1 MCCLGVGEGPHHSEQ
16 LVPTP
21 RGLLRY
27 PPTEPVTFQWVT
39 ASSLD
44 TRQCPSLQ
52 NLMTWHHCGPGQL
65 FKESHKS
72 GPVSRLQ
79 K

>member
-1 MCCLGVGEGPHHSEQ
+1 MCCLGVDEGPHHSGQ
-16 LVPTP
+16 LVPTYQGSLGHP
-21 RGLLRY
+21 YRTCHLPVGDSFLLGHR
-27 PPTEPVTFQWVT
+27 QC
-39 ASSLD
+39 SSL
-44 TRQCPSLQ
+44 R
-52 NLMTWHHCGPGQL
+52 NLMTWHHCGPSQL